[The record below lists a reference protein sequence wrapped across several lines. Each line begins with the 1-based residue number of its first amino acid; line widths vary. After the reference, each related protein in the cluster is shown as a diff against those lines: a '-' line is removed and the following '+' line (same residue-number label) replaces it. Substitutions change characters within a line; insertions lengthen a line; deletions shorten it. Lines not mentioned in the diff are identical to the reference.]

1 MAILNYF
8 NYKTRQEERIDDARL
23 TDQIARQLIRQD
35 ELTQQIYVYAR
46 RNGASIGEAMARAHL
61 EGRQK

>member
-23 TDQIARQLIRQD
+23 DDRKARELIRQD

-46 RNGASIGEAMARAHL
+46 KCGASIGEAMARAHL
-61 EGRQK
+61 EGKR

>member
-8 NYKTRQEERIDDARL
+8 NYKTRQEERVDDRTLDDRKAM
-23 TDQIARQLIRQD
+23 QLIRQD
-35 ELTQQIYVYAR
+35 KLTQQIYVYAR

-61 EGRQK
+61 EGKR